1 MRTGVRKPGGRNL
14 WQTKPLLNGILV
26 VKMLNL
32 TNWLN
37 KQVPG
42 NKLQI
47 EDQNL
52 TFPDRIDSSNKTNPT
67 SKRKMLINDTSQW
80 PLFVQ
85 WWHTHWNYN

>member
-1 MRTGVRKPGGRNL
+1 MANKTTAQWN
-14 WQTKPLLNGILV
+14 LV

-52 TFPDRIDSSNKTNPT
+52 TFLDRIDSSNKTNPT
-67 SKRKMLINDTSQW
+67 SKCKMLINDTSQW

-85 WWHTHWNYN
+85 WWHTHWNNLLLIKKWSLTLR

>member
-52 TFPDRIDSSNKTNPT
+52 TFLDRIDSSNKTNPT
-67 SKRKMLINDTSQW
+67 SKCKMLINDTSQW

-85 WWHTHWNYN
+85 WWHTHWNYY